1 LGRGESTLAWL
12 KRFYERDPRRFAISQ
27 LSFLLG
33 VIVVYLWVIPI
44 WYWAIYRGGLPV
56 SQGVSGFL
64 YWVWLNEQVFRG
76 ILIVL
81 IILFLLMSYYVR
93 RDPWRDLGVRVDN
106 LWASARECLV
116 VILVFTAV
124 AVAVVLAFPDAF
136 SFDDYLARGRAVIVR
151 DIIESLLF
159 GFVQQF
165 LLQSIFLV
173 CALQIFRN
181 KYTAAFVSAALF
193 SIVHAPNLGLMA
205 LTLVF
210 GFLCCLLF
218 LRHRNVFTL
227 GITHGIVKEVVRV
240 LFVSV
245 LASKVG
251 YYDYTLRVGPF
262 AGKPE
267 FLGKLEYRGSGALEI
282 PQSGE
287 VLVPVSVTNTS
298 TTTWNAG
305 GNSYPVFL
313 SYHLL
318 DAEMTKRV
326 FSNVLTPLGKSLA
339 PGESE
344 LVELTVKAPSKPGE
358 YFVEVD
364 PVMRLPGGR
373 VLYFRSRGLKTIYLP
388 MSSR

>member
-1 LGRGESTLAWL
+1 MAWL

-33 VIVVYLWVIPI
+33 VIVVYLWVIPV
-44 WYWAIYRGGLPV
+44 WYWAVYRGGLPV
-56 SQGVSGFL
+56 AQGVSDFL
-64 YWVWLNEQVFRG
+64 HWVWLNEQVFRG

-93 RDPWRDLGVRVDN
+93 RDPWKELGVRVDN

-116 VILVFTAV
+116 VVLVFTAV

-136 SFDDYLARGRAVIVR
+136 SFGEYLARGRSVIVR

-181 KYTAAFVSAALF
+181 QYTAAFVSAALF

-205 LTLVF
+205 LTLIF

-227 GITHGIVKEVVRV
+227 GITHGIVREVVRV

-251 YYDYTLRVGPF
+251 YYDYNLRVGPF

-267 FLGKLEYRGSGALEI
+267 FLGKLEYRGSGDLEI

-287 VLVPVSVTNTS
+287 VLVPVSVTNIS

-318 DAEMTKRV
+318 DADMTKRV

-344 LVELTVKAPSKPGE
+344 LVELTVKAPSKPGD

-364 PVMRLPGGR
+364 PVMRLSGGR
-373 VLYFRSRGLKTIYLP
+373 ILYFRSRGLKTIYLP